1 MTAPSFEAVIG
12 LEVHCQLST
21 ATKIF
26 CSCPARPP
34 EGVSVSEIPANRN
47 ICEVCCGHPGALPVM
62 NSEAVKLA
70 IRAGVAVGSTIRH
83 KSLFSR
89 KNYFYPDLPKGYQI
103 SQYETA
109 ICEGGGIYVE
119 SKGQRKL
126 IRLRRI
132 HLEEDAGKSV
142 HEFGVTLVNLNRA
155 GVPLVEIV
163 GEPDLSSPEEAGD
176 YLRELH
182 AIVTCLG
189 ITDGNMQEGNFR
201 CDANVSIRPAG
212 TTELGTRV
220 EIKNVNSFRFVEKAL
235 EFEIQRQIAVV
246 SSGKQVVQETRLYD
260 PQKDQTFPMRTKEE
274 AEDYRY
280 FPDPDL
286 MPLIVAQEWIE
297 FEKSHLPELPAQKRA
312 RYLRDFAL
320 SDQDARYMTAQN
332 AVSQFFENVI
342 SQFSEPAR
350 VAKMISNLISGEI
363 SRLSNESSK
372 AIHESQLTPKHLAQ
386 VVELLSR
393 GKLSSTAAKKV
404 LNLAWTSG
412 EAVDSIIQREGL
424 TQENDAS
431 ALEPLVAEILAQ
443 NTAAIE
449 ELRSGKEK
457 VMGFLVGQVMRRS
470 SGRGNPAIIQD
481 LIRKQLGVKTKLES

>member
-1 MTAPSFEAVIG
+1 MTEPSFEAVIG

-26 CSCPARPP
+26 CACPARPP

-70 IRAGVAVGSTIRH
+70 IRAGVAVGSSIRSR
-83 KSLFSR
+83 SLFAR

-119 SKGQRKL
+119 SKGERKL

-163 GEPDLSSPEEAGD
+163 GEPDLNSPEEAGD

-201 CDANVSIRPAG
+201 CDANVS
-212 TTELGTRV
+212 
-220 EIKNVNSFRFVEKAL
+220 
-235 EFEIQRQIAVV
+235 
-246 SSGKQVVQETRLYD
+246 
-260 PQKDQTFPMRTKEE
+260 
-274 AEDYRY
+274 
-280 FPDPDL
+280 
-286 MPLIVAQEWIE
+286 
-297 FEKSHLPELPAQKRA
+297 
-312 RYLRDFAL
+312 
-320 SDQDARYMTAQN
+320 
-332 AVSQFFENVI
+332 
-342 SQFSEPAR
+342 
-350 VAKMISNLISGEI
+350 
-363 SRLSNESSK
+363 
-372 AIHESQLTPKHLAQ
+372 
-386 VVELLSR
+386 
-393 GKLSSTAAKKV
+393 
-404 LNLAWTSG
+404 
-412 EAVDSIIQREGL
+412 
-424 TQENDAS
+424 
-431 ALEPLVAEILAQ
+431 
-443 NTAAIE
+443 
-449 ELRSGKEK
+449 
-457 VMGFLVGQVMRRS
+457 
-470 SGRGNPAIIQD
+470 
-481 LIRKQLGVKTKLES
+481 